1 MKEYKVG
8 QIVTINGTKTRVTKK
23 DNTLCTGCIFKKY
36 SPLCERYC
44 CGHLERSDHNDV
56 IFAPLPSTHKA
67 LNKETGV
74 FTHKEENSALDE
86 SKHTEF
92 QLPPENLRV
101 WIRGNKERGEE
112 VIKTLTDLGGINTY
126 SCAGRSNDIYFI
138 DQEEGKNE
146 INRVY
151 DNTPL
156 GRLIINFYKEIK
168 LPWKPKDKEL
178 VWCWDT
184 TYTCG
189 KLLKFYDGK
198 HRDTYRFNGM
208 RDGMRY
214 KHYAPYKGEYPQWAK
229 DAQKRLED

>member
-56 IFAPLPSTHKA
+56 IFAPLSSTHKA
-67 LNKETGV
+67 INKEKG
-74 FTHKEENSALDE
+74 
-86 SKHTEF
+86 
-92 QLPPENLRV
+92 
-101 WIRGNKERGEE
+101 
-112 VIKTLTDLGGINTY
+112 
-126 SCAGRSNDIYFI
+126 
-138 DQEEGKNE
+138 
-146 INRVY
+146 Y
-151 DNTPL
+151 DKASL
-156 GRLIINFYKEIK
+156 VANFYKEIK
-168 LPWKPKDKEL
+168 LPQEPKDKEL